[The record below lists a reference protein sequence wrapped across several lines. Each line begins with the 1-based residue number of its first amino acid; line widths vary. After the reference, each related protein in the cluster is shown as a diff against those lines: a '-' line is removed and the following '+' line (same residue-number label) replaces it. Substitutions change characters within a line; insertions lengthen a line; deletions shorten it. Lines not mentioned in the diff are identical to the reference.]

1 MHGLLLELHAYTLA
15 ARSYALLMQKQEIME
30 GNDMILERL
39 QLTLN
44 FHSSVVEGQ
53 KLPLFSHISFT
64 MNIQSITNDIA
75 INC

>member
-1 MHGLLLELHAYTLA
+1 
-15 ARSYALLMQKQEIME
+15 MQKQEITME
-30 GNDMILERL
+30 GNNMILERL

-44 FHSSVVEGQ
+44 FHSSVVQGQ